1 MGVAAAAADALA
13 SECCSPLAA
22 AAVARDAHFP
32 FVACLL
38 ACYYAAVMPCRLGGL
53 RLHVSGLVVR
63 SGDGSHTAAEEV
75 GPSVS

>member
-1 MGVAAAAADALA
+1 MGLAAAAADALA

-22 AAVARDAHFP
+22 AAVPRD
-32 FVACLL
+32 ACLL
-38 ACYYAAVMPCRLGGL
+38 ACYYEAVMPCRLGGL
-53 RLHVSGLVVR
+53 RLHVSSLVVR